1 MYFCAMIFNPFR
13 PWTCVF
19 AVLLST
25 ASVHAQTWSP
35 VAELPDGHLT
45 NHAFGFAV
53 DGTGYLIAG
62 QTPDGFTNAAY
73 SYDPASD
80 AWSSLPDFPGEPR
93 GYTIGDV
100 WDGIAW
106 MGFGLNDDGAM
117 NDLWRFDPSTGEW
130 TEMASCPCEP
140 RYHPAFIAHEGHI
153 FMGMG
158 SSFGGD
164 LGDWWDYDMATNSW
178 TEKPGIPAPERHHP
192 YHFGIDGIIYTGF
205 GHNGPDIY
213 NTWYA
218 YDPSDESW
226 AEVASLPD
234 QGRVAG
240 TQFAH
245 GGLGFTLS
253 GDGESHSSMD
263 LGEFWAYD
271 PAADSWSEWPAH
283 PGMSR
288 WAPASFVIGDD
299 VYLIQGMSYDPGTF
313 EYMETNWKFALV
325 PEVAQDVALESFV
338 GGELICGSGPST
350 IVAEIRSL
358 GAESPD
364 QLTLKMQVD
373 GQAVLSTNW
382 TGALSPYET
391 ALVVLGTYDLND
403 VGSFELVIVE
413 TDDNP
418 TNNALVVEPEQPT
431 EGYVTCEVS
440 VITDNWGDETSWEIL
455 SENAVVASGSG
466 YDDNAMYTV
475 DVTLPGE
482 GCYELVLNDS
492 YGDGMV
498 GQGPNGAG
506 LFKLRTFEEPGNPFT
521 AFDLFLY
528 DGSYE
533 FSQVTETFAVVSS
546 TSATEDLAQQDALHV
561 FPNPTGEKLT
571 LTWPQSQAPLAV
583 DIVSVEGQTVWR
595 LDTPQGSR
603 AELDT
608 QGWEAGVYLVQVR
621 TAAGLRTTRVVK
633 L

>member
-1 MYFCAMIFNPFR
+1 MIFNPFH
-13 PWTCVF
+13 PWTCTF

-25 ASVHAQTWSP
+25 ASLHAQTWSS

-62 QTPDGFTNAAY
+62 QTPEGFTNAAY
-73 SYDPASD
+73 SYDPSSD
-80 AWSSLPDFPGEPR
+80 TWSSLPDFPGEPR

-100 WDGIAW
+100 WDGVAW

-117 NDLWRFDPSTGEW
+117 NDLWRFDPATGDW

-140 RYHPAFIAHEGHI
+140 RYHPAFVAHEGHI
-153 FMGMG
+153 YMGMG

-164 LGDWWDYDMATNSW
+164 LGDWWDYDMATDTW

-192 YHFGIDGIIYTGF
+192 YQFGIDGIIYTGF

-218 YDPSDESW
+218 YNPSDESW
-226 AEVASLPD
+226 EEVASLPD

-245 GGLGFTLS
+245 GGLGFALS

-271 PAADSWSEWPAH
+271 PAADSWSEWPSH

-313 EYMETNWKFALV
+313 EYMATNWKFALV
-325 PEVAQDVALESFV
+325 PELAQDVALESFV

-350 IVAEIRSL
+350 IVAEVRNL
-358 GAESPD
+358 GAEGPD
-364 QLTLKMQVD
+364 ALTLEMRVD
-373 GQAVLSTNW
+373 GQAVLSANW
-382 TGALSPYET
+382 TGELSPYET
-391 ALVVLGTYDLND
+391 ALVVLGTFDLSD
-403 VGSFELVIVE
+403 VESFELAIVE
-413 TDDNP
+413 DDDNP
-418 TNNALVVEPEQPT
+418 ANNAIAVEPEQPT
-431 EGYVTCEVS
+431 EGYVTCEVT
-440 VITDNWGDETSWEIL
+440 VITDNWGNETSWEIL
-455 SENAVVASGSG
+455 SDNAVVASGGG
-466 YDDNAMYTV
+466 YDDNAMYTI

-521 AFDLFLY
+521 ASDLFVY

-533 FSQVTETFAVVSS
+533 FSQVTETFAVVAS
-546 TSATEDLAQQDALHV
+546 TSASDELALEDDVRV
-561 FPNPTGEKLT
+561 FPNPTGGKLT
-571 LTWPQSQAPLAV
+571 LTWPQSPAPWAV
-583 DIVSVEGQTVWR
+583 DILSVEGQTIWH
-595 LDTPQGSR
+595 LDSPQGVR
-603 AELDT
+603 TELDT

-621 TAAGLRTTRVVK
+621 TASGMHTTRVVK
-633 L
+633 R

>member
-1 MYFCAMIFNPFR
+1 MIFNLFR
-13 PWTCVF
+13 PWVCVF
-19 AVLLST
+19 FVLLSNT
-25 ASVHAQTWSP
+25 SLHSQNWSP

-53 DGTGYLIAG
+53 EGTGYLIAG
-62 QTPDGFTNAAY
+62 QTPDGFTNAVY
-73 SYDPASD
+73 SYDPLAN
-80 AWSSLPDFPGEPR
+80 AWSSLSDFPGEPR

-117 NDLWRFDPSTGEW
+117 NDLWRFDPATGDW

-140 RYHPAFIAHEGHI
+140 RYHPAFVAHEGHI
-153 FMGMG
+153 YMGMG

-164 LGDWWDYDMATNSW
+164 LGDWWDYDMATDTW
-178 TEKPGIPAPERHHP
+178 TEKPSIPAPERHHP
-192 YHFGIDGIIYTGF
+192 YQFGIDGVIYTGF

-226 AEVASLPD
+226 EEVASLPD

-245 GGLGFTLS
+245 GGLGFALS

-271 PAADSWSEWPAH
+271 PEADSWTEWPAH

-288 WAPASFVIGDD
+288 WAPASFVIEDD

-338 GGELICGSGPST
+338 GGELICGSGPSS
-350 IVAEIRSL
+350 IVAEVRNL
-358 GAESPD
+358 GAESPTD
-364 QLTLKMQVD
+364 LTLEMRVN
-373 GQAVLSTNW
+373 GQAVLSSNW
-382 TGALSPYET
+382 TGSLAPYQT
-391 ALVVLGTYDLND
+391 TLVVLGTYDLN
-403 VGSFELVIVE
+403 GIESFELAIVE
-413 TDDNP
+413 DDDNP
-418 TNNALVVEPEQPT
+418 ANNLIAVEPEQPT
-431 EGYVTCEVS
+431 EGYVTCEVT
-440 VITDNWGDETSWEIL
+440 VVTDNWGNETSWEIL
-455 SENAVVASGSG
+455 SDNAVVASGSG
-466 YDDNAMYTV
+466 YDDNAMYTI

-506 LFKLRTFEEPGNPFT
+506 LFKLRTFVEPGNPFT
-521 AFDLFLY
+521 AFDLFAY

-546 TSATEDLAQQDALHV
+546 TSASDELALEEGLRV
-561 FPNPTGEKLT
+561 FPNPTRETLT
-571 LTWPQSQAPLAV
+571 LTWPNTLAPMAV
-583 DIVSVEGQTVWR
+583 DILSVDGQTAWR
-595 LDTPQGSR
+595 QDTPQGSR

-608 QGWEAGVYLVQVR
+608 QGWKAGVYLVQVR
-621 TAAGLRTTRVVK
+621 TEKGLHTTRVVK